1 MRRTGV
7 LLFILAGFAATAFA
21 QIRKIPSEVTDA
33 FKARYPH
40 AEKVEWKDKI
50 SSFEAG
56 FILNGFEMSA
66 NFSSK
71 GDWER
76 SEKKIKFADLPKAV
90 QDGFDKSKYT
100 GWEKSAAVEI
110 DDNGKP
116 LIYRVFIKKSGV
128 QKKYLYFDTNGRL
141 NREAATL

>member
-1 MRRTGV
+1 MNRNAV
-7 LLFILAGFAATAFA
+7 LLFILACFAATTFA

-56 FILNGFEMSA
+56 FLLNGFEMTA

-90 QDGFDKSKYT
+90 QDGFEKSKYT
-100 GWEKSAAVEI
+100 AWEKNSATEI

-116 LIYRVFIKKSGV
+116 LMYRVFIKKSGM